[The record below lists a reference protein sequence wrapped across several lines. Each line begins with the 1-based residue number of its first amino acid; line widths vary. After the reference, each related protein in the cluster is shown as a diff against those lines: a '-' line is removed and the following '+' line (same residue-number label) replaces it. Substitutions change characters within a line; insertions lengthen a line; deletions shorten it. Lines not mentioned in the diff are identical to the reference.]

1 MSGAPLKLPYD
12 PRIAFFFDDD
22 DEEEEEV
29 CSKCGATE
37 AKFKCSRCRSVLYCT
52 KQCQEKHWPLHK
64 KICKKQTVQEA
75 GILLYKNTLLYKNIE
90 LYNAS
95 RGGDL
100 PTVTAMI
107 TEGADVNWAD
117 PKTRDGITA
126 LFVAS
131 EKGHLPVVNAL
142 IAARAVVDQVS
153 AIGRTALM
161 HAAQNGHEAVVDT
174 LHRLA
179 GTSVLHAD
187 NEGGTALH
195 TAAQHG
201 RPGVVRYLLRAGAN
215 PNAVSTNICGV
226 TPLILASQ
234 MNHPEAVQALIEASA
249 NVYYSRP
256 SDQITSL
263 ILAAQEGHIEVVRA
277 LIAA

>member
-1 MSGAPLKLPYD
+1 M
-12 PRIAFFFDDD
+12 
-22 DEEEEEV
+22 
-29 CSKCGATE
+29 
-37 AKFKCSRCRSVLYCT
+37 
-52 KQCQEKHWPLHK
+52 
-64 KICKKQTVQEA
+64 
-75 GILLYKNTLLYKNIE
+75 
-90 LYNAS
+90 
-95 RGGDL
+95 

-179 GTSVLHAD
+179 GRASFMPTTRV
-187 NEGGTALH
+187 ALLFTLPH
-195 TAAQHG
+195 NMAVPASCAIFSKLEPTRMQC
-201 RPGVVRYLLRAGAN
+201 LL
-215 PNAVSTNICGV
+215 IF
-226 TPLILASQ
+226 
-234 MNHPEAVQALIEASA
+234 MALRRSF
-249 NVYYSRP
+249 
-256 SDQITSL
+256 
-263 ILAAQEGHIEVVRA
+263 
-277 LIAA
+277 